1 MVECT
6 ICLYCPVT
14 LWSYHRDVPL
24 SEGSEENIL
33 LSLVGEAE
41 FRGFIERM
49 PFDVRVVRGPVDAE
63 FVDAKVLSVDD
74 AMPEYDLP
82 QTLSALIPAEAAQ
95 FDDLR
100 ACLFYVNQVRD
111 SSVTLCLTVEGL
123 QKTRGGEVEERFYL
137 IEGRPARIVN
147 FAWKLSTG
155 GSH

>member
-6 ICLYCPVT
+6 ICLYCQVT

-24 SEGSEENIL
+24 SEGYEESIL
-33 LSLVGEAE
+33 LSLVGETE

-49 PFDVRVVRGPVDAE
+49 PFDVRVVRGPFDAE
-63 FVDAKVLSVDD
+63 VVDAKVLSVDD

-100 ACLFYVNQVRD
+100 ACLFHVNQVRD
-111 SSVTLCLTVEGL
+111 SSVTLVSVYGFLDTFWLIKPLRSRPLSGWPALLLESCS
-123 QKTRGGEVEERFYL
+123 RG
-137 IEGRPARIVN
+137 AQ
-147 FAWKLSTG
+147 
-155 GSH
+155 